1 MTPRS
6 YGHVYLGRYKE
17 TGQLLA
23 IKMMKMI
30 SDMHS
35 IKKEI
40 HMLKDCDCNH
50 VVRYFGSY
58 LKDDHVWVGFVGF
71 IQGRLSLSIVVVA
84 RCATWHR
91 RGSFPYGRMK
101 SAIFY
106 LECSL
111 VLSTFMSAALFIVY
125 LPTGWMNCVGYQSQ
139 QCVTDLVR
147 SGKTGG
153 LWYFHLLARWLHA
166 TSYGSGY
173 SLLDGAGS
181 DPRIL
186 L

>member
-6 YGHVYLGRYKE
+6 YGHVYLGRHKE

-23 IKMMKMI
+23 IKIMKTI

-58 LKDDHVWVGFVGF
+58 SKDDHVWVGFVGF

-84 RCATWHR
+84 RCAT
-91 RGSFPYGRMK
+91 
-101 SAIFY
+101 
-106 LECSL
+106 
-111 VLSTFMSAALFIVY
+111 
-125 LPTGWMNCVGYQSQ
+125 
-139 QCVTDLVR
+139 
-147 SGKTGG
+147 
-153 LWYFHLLARWLHA
+153 
-166 TSYGSGY
+166 
-173 SLLDGAGS
+173 
-181 DPRIL
+181 
-186 L
+186 